1 MGFFSSLTKMT
12 MTLIETPV
20 AVVKDVATLGGALT
34 DQDTPLHGPE
44 TRRGSRKLAGRQ
56 RQPGRVIFGYEKF

>member
-34 DQDTPLHGPE
+34 DQDTPY
-44 TRRGSRKLAGRQ
+44 TAQKLEEVA
-56 RQPGRVIFGYEKF
+56 ENWKDAKDSLDE

>member
-34 DQDTPLHGPE
+34 DQDTPY
-44 TRRGSRKLAGRQ
+44 TAQKLEEAAENWQ
-56 RQPGRVIFGYEKF
+56 DAKDSLDE